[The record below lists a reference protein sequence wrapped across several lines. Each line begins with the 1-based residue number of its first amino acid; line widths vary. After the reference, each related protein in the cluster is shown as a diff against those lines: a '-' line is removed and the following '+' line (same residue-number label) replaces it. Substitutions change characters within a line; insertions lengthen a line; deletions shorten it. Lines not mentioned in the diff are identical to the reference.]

1 MMAKILSLYSFVALV
16 FLTSCS
22 NPYEKEIKEVEEL
35 QQILA
40 GVKQTFGTIEVT
52 KVTYARETYEKNM
65 SQIKLY
71 YNPDTID
78 YNVVNMLDFYKG
90 VKKSSKGFE
99 EEYFIIE
106 ENIKFVENQLNILK
120 IDMENKANFKD
131 DLTIYIQN
139 ERSNIEQLQNNLAT
153 MIYNYEYIVS
163 THDTIASKVN
173 SILFQ
178 NVE

>member
-1 MMAKILSLYSFVALV
+1 MTAK
-16 FLTSCS
+16 FLTFYSLMALLFLSSCS
-22 NPYEKEIKEVEEL
+22 NPYEKEIKEVHEL
-35 QQILA
+35 QEVLK
-40 GVKQTFGTIEVT
+40 GVKQTFGTIELE
-52 KVTYARETYEKNM
+52 KVTFAKETYEKNIA
-65 SQIKLY
+65 QIKKY

-99 EEYFIIE
+99 EEYFLIDE
-106 ENIKFVENQLNILK
+106 KIKFVDNQLKNLKFDLENK
-120 IDMENKANFKD
+120 IDFKD
-131 DLTIYIQN
+131 SLAIFIQN
-139 ERSNIEQLQNNLAT
+139 ERSNIELLQNNLAT

-163 THDTIASKVN
+163 THDSIAAKVN